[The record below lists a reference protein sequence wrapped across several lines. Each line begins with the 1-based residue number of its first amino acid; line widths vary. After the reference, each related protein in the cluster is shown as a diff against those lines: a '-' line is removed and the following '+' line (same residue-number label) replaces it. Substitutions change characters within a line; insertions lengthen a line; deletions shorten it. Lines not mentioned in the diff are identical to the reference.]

1 MPEKT
6 FNDYDEST
14 DNIIEASSDCDNSTE
29 NITEIFAGND
39 YNSKG
44 GSVNAA
50 RQWQEHGKYVEGSDG
65 RVRFVRD

>member
-1 MPEKT
+1 MPEKA

-29 NITEIFAGND
+29 NITEEHGKYVVGPEGFV
-39 YNSKG
+39 K
-44 GSVNAA
+44 SV
-50 RQWQEHGKYVEGSDG
+50 RQGKYVEGSDG